1 MIAHLSKDLKLIK
14 ILNADG
20 DVFKMIAAQW
30 KGIFPE
36 NVTPTERQQAKQV
49 SLITCTDR
57 KTEEPFHFFNTPP
70 LKKGILNG
78 GLWCLTPLLAIFQLY
93 CGHQFYC
100 WRNPKYPE
108 ETTDLSHGTLKTLLW
123 EFSLNLYDTRNIIVF
138 IYMFWVVKR

>member
-30 KGIFPE
+30 KVIFPE

-57 KTEEPFHFFNTPP
+57 KT
-70 LKKGILNG
+70 
-78 GLWCLTPLLAIFQLY
+78 
-93 CGHQFYC
+93 
-100 WRNPKYPE
+100 
-108 ETTDLSHGTLKTLLW
+108 
-123 EFSLNLYDTRNIIVF
+123 
-138 IYMFWVVKR
+138 